1 MFKQVFKG
9 NNSPWRCKYIFTQSG
24 DVTEKVKGSRE
35 LKALGL
41 QGVALGWVLQYGDVK
56 ENIESAKKLKKSG
69 ISNYNIGLDV
79 RRKSIID
86 FTKSS

>member
-1 MFKQVFKG
+1 LVGLPSSCLALLF
-9 NNSPWRCKYIFTQSG
+9 SRSL
-24 DVTEKVKGSRE
+24 EKIRQRIVCVPE